1 MPGYEV
7 ATEDLLAA
15 QQQLGVQTQT
25 LAEAQVQVPAAST
38 EMITQITDG
47 STQTQ
52 GQIEAVLAELANVV
66 TTADQTA
73 QQAQWTGPD
82 SEQFRGVNADLMNVI
97 IQTNQQLSDA
107 FNEHLAAT
115 RRLDAELDAANAEF
129 AQAAQA
135 SAESTQALADAT
147 GAEAEAY
154 EQAFA
159 GGFTGGN

>member
-7 ATEDLLAA
+7 ATEDLIAA

-25 LAEAQVQVPAAST
+25 LGEAQAQVPAASN
-38 EMITQITDG
+38 EMIQQITDG

-52 GQIEAVLAELANVV
+52 SQIEAVLAQLAGVV

-82 SEQFRGVNADLMNVI
+82 SEQFRAANADLMNAI
-97 IQTNQQLSDA
+97 TQTNQRLSDT
-107 FNEHLAAT
+107 FTQHLAAT
-115 RRLDAELDAANAEF
+115 QRLHTELDAANAEF

-135 SAESTQALADAT
+135 SADSTQALADAT
-147 GAEAEAY
+147 GAEAESY

-159 GGFTGGN
+159 GGFTAG

>member
-7 ATEDLLAA
+7 ATEDLIAA

-25 LAEAQVQVPAAST
+25 LGDAQVQVPAVST

-52 GQIEAVLAELANVV
+52 SQIEAVLAELANVV
-66 TTADQTA
+66 TNANQTA
-73 QQAQWTGPD
+73 EQAQWTGPD
-82 SEQFRGVNADLMNVI
+82 SQQFRGINADLMNVI
-97 IQTNQQLSDA
+97 IQTNQRLSEA
-107 FNEHLAAT
+107 FTEHLTAT
-115 RRLDAELDAANAEF
+115 QRLDTELDAANADF

-135 SAESTQALADAT
+135 SGESTQSLGDAT

-159 GGFTGGN
+159 GGFSGGS

>member
-7 ATEDLLAA
+7 ATEDLIAA

-25 LAEAQVQVPAAST
+25 LGEAQAQVPAASN
-38 EMITQITDG
+38 EMIQQITES

-52 GQIEAVLAELANVV
+52 SQIEAVLADLSSVV

-73 QQAQWTGPD
+73 QSAQWTGPD
-82 SEQFRGVNADLMNVI
+82 SEQFRAVNADLMNVI
-97 IQTNQQLSDA
+97 IQTNQRLSDA
-107 FNEHLAAT
+107 FTEHLAAT
-115 RRLDAELDAANAEF
+115 HRLDTELEAANAEF

-135 SAESTQALADAT
+135 SADSTQALAEAT
-147 GAEAEAY
+147 GAEAESY

-159 GGFTGGN
+159 GGFTAG

>member
-7 ATEDLLAA
+7 ATEDLIAA

-25 LAEAQVQVPAAST
+25 LGEAQAQVPAASN
-38 EMITQITDG
+38 EMITQITGG
-47 STQTQ
+47 STQRQ
-52 GQIEAVLAELANVV
+52 SQIEAVLADLANVV

-97 IQTNQQLSDA
+97 IQTNQRLSDA
-107 FNEHLAAT
+107 FAEHLAAT
-115 RRLDAELDAANAEF
+115 QRLDTELDAANAEF

-135 SAESTQALADAT
+135 SAESTQALATAT
-147 GAEAEAY
+147 GAEAERY
-154 EQAFA
+154 EQVFA
-159 GGFTGGN
+159 GGFAAGN

>member
-7 ATEDLLAA
+7 ATEDLVAA

-25 LAEAQVQVPAAST
+25 LSEAQTQVPAASN

-52 GQIEAVLAELANVV
+52 NQIEAMLSELANVV

-82 SEQFRGVNADLMNVI
+82 SEQFRAANADLMNVI
-97 IQTNQQLSDA
+97 IQTNHRLSDA

-115 RRLDAELDAANAEF
+115 QRLDSELDAANAEF

-135 SAESTQALADAT
+135 SAESTQALGDAT
-147 GAEAEAY
+147 GAEAESY

-159 GGFTGGN
+159 GGFAGGN